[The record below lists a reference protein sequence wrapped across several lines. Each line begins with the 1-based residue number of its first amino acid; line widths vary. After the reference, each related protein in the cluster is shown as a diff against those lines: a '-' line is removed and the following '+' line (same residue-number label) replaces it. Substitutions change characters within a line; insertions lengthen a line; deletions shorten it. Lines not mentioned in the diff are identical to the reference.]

1 MQLNENIARQI
12 VERTMTIISY
22 SINVMDE
29 KGRIIGSGDST
40 RLQQKHEGAVLA
52 INEKRTV
59 EINHAVMNNLKGVKP
74 GINLPIVYR
83 NQVIGVIGIS
93 GAPEEVHHYG
103 ELVKMTAELI
113 VEQAVLMSQIEWN
126 KRHREE
132 LVLQL
137 VQGSTLN
144 DNQLNSIAERLDL
157 DLSQPRI
164 AVVVKVIPSD
174 DTPMNLEHLQQL
186 VHLLEYPERD
196 NLVGILSVS
205 EHEVIVLKPITL
217 TANGWSK
224 EIDMHWANQL
234 LRRVKK
240 QGRFKIRI
248 TLGDYFPSLQGIA
261 LSYQTAKRTMG
272 LTKNQAG
279 QVFVCQDYRIPVLLS
294 AVKNEPWHLQ
304 QLCHPYQLLQLN
316 DSKGTLIKTLNVYFK
331 QNCDAHQTCRELHI
345 HRNTLRYRLDR
356 ISKITS
362 LDINNLDSIIQL
374 YLGSSFIHLKNDSC
388 ADAQ

>member
-52 INEKRTV
+52 INEKRIV
-59 EINHAVMNNLKGVKP
+59 EINHATVDNLKGVKP
-74 GINLPIVYR
+74 GINLPIVYS
-83 NQVIGVIGIS
+83 NQVIGVVGIS

-113 VEQAVLMSQIEWN
+113 IEQAALMSQIEWN
-126 KRHREE
+126 KRHQEE

-137 VQGSTLN
+137 IQGSTLN
-144 DNQLNSIAERLDL
+144 VSQLTSIAERLNL

-164 AVVVKVIPSD
+164 AAVVKVIPSD
-174 DTPMNLEHLQQL
+174 DSQIHLEHLQQL

-196 NLVGILSVS
+196 NLVAIMSVS
-205 EHEVIVLKPITL
+205 EHEVVVLKPITL

-224 EIDMHWANQL
+224 EIEIKRVNKL

-240 QGRFKIRI
+240 QGNFKIRI
-248 TLGDYFPSLQGIA
+248 TLGDYFPSLQGLA
-261 LSYQTAKRTMG
+261 QSYQTAKRTMD
-272 LTKNQAG
+272 LTQNQPG
-279 QVFVCQDYRIPVLLS
+279 QVFFYQDSRIPVLLS
-294 AVKNEPWHLQ
+294 AVKNEPWQLQ

-316 DSKGTLIKTLNVYFK
+316 DSKGTLISTLNAYFE
-331 QNCDAHQTCRELHI
+331 QNCDAHQTCCKLHI
-345 HRNTLRYRLDR
+345 HRNTLRYRLDK
-356 ISKITS
+356 ISQITS
-362 LDINNLDSIIQL
+362 LDINKLDSIIQL
-374 YLGSSFIHLKNDSC
+374 YLGNAYHHLKDE
-388 ADAQ
+388 